1 MTLWNIIRDF
11 FIQYIFGG
19 TASNGVPYNENII
32 AGEINTNN
40 YAILNDITL
49 GNWLSTTATIIVLI
63 GICLAIWHFVRW
75 LFRLTAGLIRG

>member
-19 TASNGVPYNENII
+19 TASTGVAYNDNII
-32 AGEINTNN
+32 GGEINTNN

-63 GICLAIWHFVRW
+63 GICLSIWHFVRW